1 MDKDLMAIIERDEKI
16 SQIKTDIY
24 NFKVKYPELFRG
36 ETNRSSLQVNKKTVV
51 DKLRSLIKKQFRL
64 AFQPFI

>member
-1 MDKDLMAIIERDEKI
+1 MDKDLMAISDRDEKI

-51 DKLRSLIKKQFRL
+51 DKLRSLIKK
-64 AFQPFI
+64 

>member
-51 DKLRSLIKKQFRL
+51 DKLRSLIKK
-64 AFQPFI
+64 

>member
-1 MDKDLMAIIERDEKI
+1 MDKDLMAIIDRDEKI

-24 NFKVKYPELFRG
+24 NFRVKYPELFRG

-51 DKLRSLIKKQFRL
+51 DKLRSLIKK
-64 AFQPFI
+64 

>member
-1 MDKDLMAIIERDEKI
+1 MDKDLMALIDRDEKI

-51 DKLRSLIKKQFRL
+51 DKLRSLIKK
-64 AFQPFI
+64 

>member
-36 ETNRSSLQVNKKTVV
+36 ETNRSSPQVNKKTVV
-51 DKLRSLIKKQFRL
+51 VKLRSLIKK
-64 AFQPFI
+64 

>member
-1 MDKDLMAIIERDEKI
+1 MDKDLMAIIDRDEKI

-24 NFKVKYPELFRG
+24 NFRVKYPQLFRN

-51 DKLRSLIKKQFRL
+51 DKLRSLIKK
-64 AFQPFI
+64 

>member
-24 NFKVKYPELFRG
+24 NFKVKYPELFKG

-51 DKLRSLIKKQFRL
+51 DKLRSLIKK
-64 AFQPFI
+64 

>member
-1 MDKDLMAIIERDEKI
+1 MDKDLMAIIDRDEKI
-16 SQIKTDIY
+16 TQIKTDIY

-51 DKLRSLIKKQFRL
+51 DKLRSLIKK
-64 AFQPFI
+64 

>member
-1 MDKDLMAIIERDEKI
+1 MDKDLMAIIDRDEKI

-51 DKLRSLIKKQFRL
+51 DKLRSLTKK
-64 AFQPFI
+64 

>member
-24 NFKVKYPELFRG
+24 NFRGKYPQLFRG
-36 ETNRSSLQVNKKTVV
+36 ETHISSPQVNKKTVV
-51 DKLRSLIKKQFRL
+51 DKLRSLIKK
-64 AFQPFI
+64 

>member
-1 MDKDLMAIIERDEKI
+1 MDKDLMAIIDRDEKI

-51 DKLRSLIKKQFRL
+51 DKLRSLIKK
-64 AFQPFI
+64 